1 VYFVVQ
7 NCSDQGTAMKKR
19 ILVVEDEPSL
29 SMAIRD
35 ELEFE
40 GFEASVVEDG
50 IAGLDRILA
59 EAPDLVILDLMLPGK
74 SGFEICREVRGRG
87 MDTPIIML
95 TARAQEVDRV
105 RGLELGADDYV
116 IKPFSLA
123 ELVARIRAVLRRAQ
137 GAGRTEGAPEILQA
151 GELRLDIR
159 KQEAFVGRR
168 QIELT
173 HKEFQLLEFLLRHP
187 GEVISRDEFLSR
199 LWGEEIYVTP
209 RNVDTHM
216 ASLRKKIED
225 DAERPRYILS
235 VRGAGYKLNED
246 PTES

>member
-1 VYFVVQ
+1 
-7 NCSDQGTAMKKR
+7 MKRR
-19 ILVVEDEPSL
+19 ILVIEDEASL

-50 IAGLDRILA
+50 IAGLERILA

-74 SGFEICREVRGRG
+74 SGFEICREVRNRG
-87 MDTPIIML
+87 ISTPIIML

-123 ELVARIRAVLRRAQ
+123 ELVARIRAVLRRMQ
-137 GAGRTEGAPEILQA
+137 GNDRSEAVPEILQV
-151 GELRLDIR
+151 GDLRLDVR
-159 KQEAFVGRR
+159 KQRAFMSGR

-187 GEVISRDEFLSR
+187 GEVISRDEFLSQ

-216 ASLRKKIED
+216 ASLRKKIEE
-225 DAERPRYILS
+225 DAELPRYILS
-235 VRGAGYKLNED
+235 VRGTGYKLNED
-246 PTES
+246 LTES

>member
-1 VYFVVQ
+1 
-7 NCSDQGTAMKKR
+7 MKKR
-19 ILVVEDEPSL
+19 ILVIEDEPSL

-40 GFEASVVEDG
+40 GFEASIVEDG
-50 IAGLDRILA
+50 MTGFDRILA
-59 EAPDLVILDLMLPGK
+59 EAPDLVVLDIMLPGK
-74 SGFEICREVRGRG
+74 NGFEICREVRGRG
-87 MDTPIIML
+87 MNIPIIML

-105 RGLELGADDYV
+105 RGLESGADDYV

-123 ELVARIRAVLRRAQ
+123 ELVARIRAVLRRTQGTSHSEEAQ
-137 GAGRTEGAPEILQA
+137 EILQV
-151 GELRLDIR
+151 GELRLDVR
-159 KQEAFVGRR
+159 KQKAFMGQR

-173 HKEFQLLEFLLRHP
+173 NKEFQLLEFLLRHP

-225 DAERPRYILS
+225 DTDRPCYIQS
-235 VRGAGYKLNED
+235 IRGAGYKLNED
-246 PTES
+246 PTGS

>member
-1 VYFVVQ
+1 
-7 NCSDQGTAMKKR
+7 
-19 ILVVEDEPSL
+19 
-29 SMAIRD
+29 MAVRD

-40 GFEASVVEDG
+40 GFEACVVEDG

-59 EAPDLVILDLMLPGK
+59 EVPDLVILDLMLPGK
-74 SGFEICREVRGRG
+74 SGFEICREVRDRG
-87 MDTPIIML
+87 LNTPIIML

-123 ELVARIRAVLRRAQ
+123 ELVARVRAVLRRAQ
-137 GAGRTEGAPEILQA
+137 RASRTEGAPEILRA
-151 GELRLDIR
+151 GELVVDVR
-159 KQEAFVGRR
+159 KQEAFRSGRK
-168 QIELT
+168 IELT
-173 HKEFQLLEFLLRHP
+173 HKEFQLLEFLLRRP
-187 GEVISRDEFLSR
+187 GEVISRDEFLNR

-225 DAERPRYILS
+225 DADQPRYILS

>member
-1 VYFVVQ
+1 
-7 NCSDQGTAMKKR
+7 MKRR
-19 ILVVEDEPSL
+19 ILVIEDEASL

-50 IAGLDRILA
+50 IAGLERILA

-74 SGFEICREVRGRG
+74 SGFEICREVRNRG
-87 MDTPIIML
+87 ISTPIIML

-123 ELVARIRAVLRRAQ
+123 ELVARIRAVLRRMQ
-137 GAGRTEGAPEILQA
+137 GNDRSEAVPEILQV
-151 GELRLDIR
+151 GDLRLDVR
-159 KQEAFVGRR
+159 KQRAFMSGR

-187 GEVISRDEFLSR
+187 GEVISRDEFLSQ

-216 ASLRKKIED
+216 ASLRKKIEE
-225 DAERPRYILS
+225 DAELPRYILS
-235 VRGAGYKLNED
+235 VRGTGYKLNED

>member
-1 VYFVVQ
+1 
-7 NCSDQGTAMKKR
+7 MKKR
-19 ILVVEDEPSL
+19 ILVIEDESSL
-29 SMAIRD
+29 RMAIRD

-40 GFEASVVEDG
+40 GFEASVAENG
-50 IAGLDRILA
+50 ITGLERILA

-74 SGFEICREVRGRG
+74 SGFEICREVRGQG

-105 RGLELGADDYV
+105 KGLELGADDYV

-123 ELVARIRAVLRRAQ
+123 ELVARIRAVLRRTQPTSRAEE
-137 GAGRTEGAPEILQA
+137 AEILQI
-151 GELRLDIR
+151 GELKLDVR
-159 KQEAFVGRR
+159 KQEAFVGGK

-216 ASLRKKIED
+216 ASLRKKIEE
-225 DAERPRYILS
+225 DADQPRYILS
-235 VRGAGYKLNED
+235 VRGAGYKLRAC
-246 PTES
+246 

>member
-1 VYFVVQ
+1 
-7 NCSDQGTAMKKR
+7 MKKR
-19 ILVVEDEPSL
+19 ILVIEDESSL
-29 SMAIRD
+29 RMAIRD

-40 GFEASVVEDG
+40 GFEASVAENG
-50 IAGLDRILA
+50 ITGLERILA

-74 SGFEICREVRGRG
+74 SGFEICREVRGQG

-105 RGLELGADDYV
+105 KGLELGADDYV

-123 ELVARIRAVLRRAQ
+123 ELVARIRAVLRRTQPTSRAEE
-137 GAGRTEGAPEILQA
+137 AEILQI
-151 GELRLDIR
+151 GELKLDVR
-159 KQEAFVGRR
+159 KQEAFVGGK

-216 ASLRKKIED
+216 ASLRKKIEE
-225 DAERPRYILS
+225 DADQPRYILS

-246 PTES
+246 PTGS

>member
-1 VYFVVQ
+1 
-7 NCSDQGTAMKKR
+7 MKKR

-40 GFEASVVEDG
+40 GFEASVAEDG
-50 IAGLDRILA
+50 LHGLERIL
-59 EAPDLVILDLMLPGK
+59 EDTPDLVILDLMLPGK
-74 SGFEICREVRGRG
+74 SGFEICREVRKQGVS
-87 MDTPIIML
+87 TPIIML

-116 IKPFSLA
+116 VKPFSLA
-123 ELVARIRAVLRRAQ
+123 ELVARIRAVLRRVERPDH
-137 GAGRTEGAPEILQA
+137 AGEESPVLQV

-159 KQEAFVGRR
+159 KQETFKGGRR
-168 QIELT
+168 IELT
-173 HKEFQLLEFLLRHP
+173 HKEFRLLEFLLRHP

-199 LWGEEIYVTP
+199 VWGEEVYVTP

-216 ASLRKKIED
+216 ASLRRKIED
-225 DAERPRYILS
+225 DADRPRYILS
-235 VRGAGYKLNED
+235 IRGAGYKLNED
-246 PTES
+246 PAGS

>member
-1 VYFVVQ
+1 
-7 NCSDQGTAMKKR
+7 MKKR
-19 ILVVEDEPSL
+19 ILVIEDEPSL

-40 GFEASVVEDG
+40 GFEASVVENG
-50 IAGLDRILA
+50 ITGLEQILA

-74 SGFEICREVRGRG
+74 SGFEICREVRGQG

-105 RGLELGADDYV
+105 KGLELGADDYV

-123 ELVARIRAVLRRAQ
+123 ELVARIRAVLRRTQPTSRAEE
-137 GAGRTEGAPEILQA
+137 AEILQI
-151 GELRLDIR
+151 GELKLDVR
-159 KQEAFVGRR
+159 KQEAFVGGK

-216 ASLRKKIED
+216 ASLRKKIEE
-225 DAERPRYILS
+225 DADQPRYILS
-235 VRGAGYKLNED
+235 VRGAGYKLRAC
-246 PTES
+246 

>member
-1 VYFVVQ
+1 
-7 NCSDQGTAMKKR
+7 MKKR
-19 ILVVEDEPSL
+19 ILVIEDEPSL

-50 IAGLDRILA
+50 SAGLDRIIA
-59 EAPDLVILDLMLPGK
+59 EAPDLAILDLMLPGK

-87 MDTPIIML
+87 LNTPIIML

-123 ELVARIRAVLRRAQ
+123 ELVARVRAVLRRTQ
-137 GAGRTEGAPEILQA
+137 GASRSTGAPEILQV
-151 GELRLDIR
+151 GELRLDVR
-159 KQEAFVGRR
+159 KQEAFVARR

-225 DAERPRYILS
+225 DADHPRYILS
-235 VRGAGYKLNED
+235 VRGTGYKLNED
-246 PTES
+246 PTGS

>member
-1 VYFVVQ
+1 
-7 NCSDQGTAMKKR
+7 MKKR
-19 ILVVEDEPSL
+19 ILVIEDEPSL

-40 GFEASVVEDG
+40 GFEAAVVEDG
-50 IAGLDRILA
+50 IAGLDRIFV
-59 EAPDLVILDLMLPGK
+59 ETPDLVILDLMLPGK
-74 SGFEICREVRGRG
+74 SGFEICREVRSRG
-87 MDTPIIML
+87 LEIPIIML

-123 ELVARIRAVLRRAQ
+123 ELVARTRAVLRRIQCASQ
-137 GAGRTEGAPEILQA
+137 TEGVPEILRV
-151 GELRLDIR
+151 GDLRLDVR
-159 KQEAFVGRR
+159 KQEAFRSGRK
-168 QIELT
+168 IELT

-187 GEVISRDEFLSR
+187 GEVISRDEFLNR

-216 ASLRKKIED
+216 ASLRKKIEA
-225 DAERPRYILS
+225 DADQPRYILS

-246 PTES
+246 PTGS

>member
-1 VYFVVQ
+1 
-7 NCSDQGTAMKKR
+7 MKKR
-19 ILVVEDEPSL
+19 ILVIEDEPSL

-40 GFEASVVEDG
+40 GFEASVVENG
-50 IAGLDRILA
+50 IEGLDRILA
-59 EAPDLVILDLMLPGK
+59 EAPDLVILDLMLPRK
-74 SGFEICREVRGRG
+74 SGFEICREVRDRG
-87 MDTPIIML
+87 MDIPIIML

-116 IKPFSLA
+116 TKPFSLA
-123 ELVARIRAVLRRAQ
+123 ELVARIRAVLRRTRGPSLSEEAQ
-137 GAGRTEGAPEILQA
+137 KILQI
-151 GELRLDIR
+151 GELRLDAR
-159 KQEAFVGRR
+159 KQKAFMGQK

-173 HKEFQLLEFLLRHP
+173 HKEFQLLEFLLLHP

-225 DAERPRYILS
+225 DTDRPRYILS
-235 VRGAGYKLNED
+235 IRGAGYKLNED
-246 PTES
+246 PTGS

>member
-1 VYFVVQ
+1 
-7 NCSDQGTAMKKR
+7 MKKR

-50 IAGLDRILA
+50 ITGFDRILA

-87 MDTPIIML
+87 MATPIIML
-95 TARAQEVDRV
+95 TARALEVDRV
-105 RGLELGADDYV
+105 KGLDLGADDYV

-123 ELVARIRAVLRRAQ
+123 ELVARIRAVLRRMQ
-137 GAGRTEGAPEILQA
+137 GTNRTEGATEILQV
-151 GELRLDIR
+151 GELRLDVR
-159 KQEAFVGRR
+159 KQEAFVGGR

-187 GEVISRDEFLSR
+187 GEVISRDEFLGR

-216 ASLRKKIED
+216 ASLRKKIEE
-225 DAERPRYILS
+225 DADQPRYILS

-246 PTES
+246 PTGS

>member
-1 VYFVVQ
+1 
-7 NCSDQGTAMKKR
+7 MKKR
-19 ILVVEDEPSL
+19 ILVIEDESSL
-29 SMAIRD
+29 RMAIRD

-40 GFEASVVEDG
+40 GFEASIVEDG
-50 IAGLDRILA
+50 TTGLNRILG
-59 EAPDLVILDLMLPGK
+59 EAPDLVILDLMLPGI
-74 SGFEICREVRGRG
+74 SGFEICREVRGQG

-105 RGLELGADDYV
+105 KGLELGADDYV

-123 ELVARIRAVLRRAQ
+123 ELVARIRAVLRRTQPTSRAEE
-137 GAGRTEGAPEILQA
+137 AEILQI
-151 GELRLDIR
+151 GELKLDVR
-159 KQEAFVGRR
+159 KQEAFVGGK

-187 GEVISRDEFLSR
+187 GEVISRDEFLGR

-216 ASLRKKIED
+216 ASLRKKIEE
-225 DAERPRYILS
+225 DADQPRYILS

-246 PTES
+246 PTGS

>member
-1 VYFVVQ
+1 
-7 NCSDQGTAMKKR
+7 MKKR
-19 ILVVEDEPSL
+19 ILVIEDEPSL

-35 ELEFE
+35 ELQFE

-50 IAGLDRILA
+50 VQGLDRILK
-59 EAPDLVILDLMLPGK
+59 EAPDLVILDLMLPGM
-74 SGFEICREVRGRG
+74 SGFEICREVRRQGVN
-87 MDTPIIML
+87 TPIIML

-116 IKPFSLA
+116 VKPFSLA
-123 ELVARIRAVLRRAQ
+123 ELVARIRAVLRRSQ
-137 GAGRTEGAPEILQA
+137 GESQTEAAPEILHV
-151 GELRLDIR
+151 GELRLDVR
-159 KQEAFVGRR
+159 KQEAFKGGRR
-168 QIELT
+168 VELT

-225 DAERPRYILS
+225 DADQPRYILS

-246 PTES
+246 PTGS